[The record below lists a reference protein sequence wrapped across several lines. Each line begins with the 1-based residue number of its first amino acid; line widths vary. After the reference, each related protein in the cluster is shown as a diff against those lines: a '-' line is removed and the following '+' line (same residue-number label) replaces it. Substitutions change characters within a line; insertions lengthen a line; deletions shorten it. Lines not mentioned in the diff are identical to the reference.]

1 MQDNLAVTVGLFRV
15 WQLNLYKANLYLVV
29 YNMHWKFGQ
38 FQLVLELMYFYE
50 VFMQNGV
57 FKVEELNISVS
68 LYDQI
73 KLRRRFYSL
82 FSDLLDFMAI
92 TFLLSK

>member
-1 MQDNLAVTVGLFRV
+1 
-15 WQLNLYKANLYLVV
+15 
-29 YNMHWKFGQ
+29 MHWKFGQ

-82 FSDLLDFMAI
+82 FSSV
-92 TFLLSK
+92 TFWILWL

>member
-1 MQDNLAVTVGLFRV
+1 
-15 WQLNLYKANLYLVV
+15 
-29 YNMHWKFGQ
+29 MHWKFGQ
-38 FQLVLELMYFYE
+38 FQSVLELMYFYE